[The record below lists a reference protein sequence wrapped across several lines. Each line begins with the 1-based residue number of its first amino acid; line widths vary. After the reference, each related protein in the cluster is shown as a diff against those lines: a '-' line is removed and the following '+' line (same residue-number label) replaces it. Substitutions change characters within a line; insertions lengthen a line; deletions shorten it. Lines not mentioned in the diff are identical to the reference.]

1 MPSAQN
7 RTAKGSILKED
18 EILCPSWLSNISMG
32 RIIKITHINAL
43 TVQVLFKSG
52 SPIPVLYIQTLK
64 LKSKLII
71 MKLSENGNFNYS

>member
-1 MPSAQN
+1 
-7 RTAKGSILKED
+7 
-18 EILCPSWLSNISMG
+18 MG
-32 RIIKITHINAL
+32 RIKKITHINAL